1 MNLEDL
7 ARKTIDELNTQ
18 MSSDESKE
26 PQKELNEATKDL
38 QEDVS
43 EPEELAFNPYEQEF
57 KLSSDKEDEEQNE
70 LFATSAEPQNTELA
84 DKEELSFNDEFFLKN
99 IKERILVLFEG
110 LKATKKEN
118 LEDRLDLTINFLK
131 KQIALK
137 SNRRL
142 N

>member
-57 KLSSDKEDEEQNE
+57 KLNSDKEDEEQNE
-70 LFATSAEPQNTELA
+70 LFAASAESQNIELK

-118 LEDRLDLTINFLK
+118 LEDRLDLTINFLEFLLANIEDRLK
-131 KQIALK
+131 K
-137 SNRRL
+137 
-142 N
+142 

>member
-70 LFATSAEPQNTELA
+70 LFATSAEPQNIELK
-84 DKEELSFNDEFFLKN
+84 DKEELSFNNEFFLKN

-118 LEDRLDLTINFLK
+118 LEDRLDLTINFLEFLLANIEDRLK
-131 KQIALK
+131 K
-137 SNRRL
+137 
-142 N
+142 